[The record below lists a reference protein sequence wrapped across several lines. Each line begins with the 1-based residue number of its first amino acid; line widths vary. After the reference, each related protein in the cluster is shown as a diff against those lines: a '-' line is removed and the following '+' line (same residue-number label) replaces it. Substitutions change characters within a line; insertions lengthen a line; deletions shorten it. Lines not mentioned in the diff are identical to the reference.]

1 MPGDARW
8 RPRKVRHRRLG
19 RGRGDGPR
27 SLALPAAAAPAL
39 ALALTV
45 GCGTDDG
52 RTLDPPSADQTTTTT
67 TVPASTATTAGVD
80 AGSAS
85 GVTASSAPLEPLRLT
100 SPTIAEAGDIPDD
113 YTCWGRDR
121 SPPLEWGPVPPGT
134 VELALV
140 VRDIDAGGF
149 VHWVI
154 AGLGPTAGG
163 VAEAA
168 PPGGAVEAL
177 NDFGRPGWSGPCPP
191 EGTHNYEF
199 RVYALAEPS
208 GVTEGMPG
216 PDAATRVE
224 GTAARTSAVLSATA
238 SPT

>member
-1 MPGDARW
+1 MRDRRRRRA
-8 RPRKVRHRRLG
+8 RPRA
-19 RGRGDGPR
+19 
-27 SLALPAAAAPAL
+27 LALPAAAAPAL
-39 ALALTV
+39 TLALTV

-52 RTLDPPSADQTTTTT
+52 RTLDPPTADQTTTTVAT
-67 TVPASTATTAGVD
+67 TAPASTATTAGVD

-85 GVTASSAPLEPLRLT
+85 GVTASSTPLEPLRLT

-113 YTCWGRDR
+113 YTCWGRDQ

-154 AGLGPTAGG
+154 AGLDPTAGG
-163 VAEAA
+163 VAEGA

-191 EGTHNYEF
+191 DGTHNYEF

-216 PDAATRVE
+216 PDAATQVE
-224 GTAARTSAVLSATA
+224 GTSARMSAVLSASA
-238 SPT
+238 APA

>member
-1 MPGDARW
+1 MPGDATW
-8 RPRKVRHRRLG
+8 RSRRVRERRR
-19 RGRGDGPR
+19 RGARPWP
-27 SLALPAAAAPAL
+27 PAARAPAL
-39 ALALTV
+39 VLGLALTLGA
-45 GCGTDDG
+45 GCGSDDG
-52 RTLDPPSADQTTTTT
+52 RSLDRPSADQTTTTVAT
-67 TVPASTATTAGVD
+67 TVPASTATAGVD

-85 GVTASSAPLEPLRLT
+85 GATATTTAPLEPLRLT
-100 SPTIAEAGDIPDD
+100 SPSIAEAGTIPAD

-134 VELALV
+134 VELAVV

-154 AGLGPTAGG
+154 AGLDPTAGG

-191 EGTHNYEF
+191 DGTHNYEF
-199 RVYALAEPS
+199 RVYALAAPS
-208 GVTEGMPG
+208 KVTEGMPG
-216 PDAATRVE
+216 PDAAARVE
-224 GTAARTSAVLSATA
+224 GAAAHMSAVLSASA

>member
-1 MPGDARW
+1 VRDRRRRRA
-8 RPRKVRHRRLG
+8 RPRA
-19 RGRGDGPR
+19 
-27 SLALPAAAAPAL
+27 LALPAAAAPAL
-39 ALALTV
+39 TLALTV

-52 RTLDPPSADQTTTTT
+52 RTLDPPTADQTTTTVAT
-67 TVPASTATTAGVD
+67 TAPASTATTAGVD

-85 GVTASSAPLEPLRLT
+85 GVTASSTPLEPLRLT

-113 YTCWGRDR
+113 YTCWGRDQ

-154 AGLGPTAGG
+154 AGLDPTAGG
-163 VAEAA
+163 VAEGA

-191 EGTHNYEF
+191 DGTHNYEF

-216 PDAATRVE
+216 PDAATQVE
-224 GTAARTSAVLSATA
+224 GTAARMSAVLSASA
-238 SPT
+238 APA

>member
-1 MPGDARW
+1 MPGDAWW
-8 RPRKVRHRRLG
+8 RPRRVRDRR
-19 RGRGDGPR
+19 RRRARPR
-27 SLALPAAAAPAL
+27 ALALPAAAAPAL
-39 ALALTV
+39 TLALTV

-52 RTLDPPSADQTTTTT
+52 RTLDPPTADQTTTTVAT
-67 TVPASTATTAGVD
+67 TAPASTATTAGVD

-85 GVTASSAPLEPLRLT
+85 GVTASSTPLEPLRLT

-113 YTCWGRDR
+113 YTCWGRDQ

-154 AGLGPTAGG
+154 AGLDPTAGG
-163 VAEAA
+163 VAEGA

-191 EGTHNYEF
+191 DGTHNYEF

-216 PDAATRVE
+216 PDAATQVE
-224 GTAARTSAVLSATA
+224 GTSARMSAVLSASA
-238 SPT
+238 APA